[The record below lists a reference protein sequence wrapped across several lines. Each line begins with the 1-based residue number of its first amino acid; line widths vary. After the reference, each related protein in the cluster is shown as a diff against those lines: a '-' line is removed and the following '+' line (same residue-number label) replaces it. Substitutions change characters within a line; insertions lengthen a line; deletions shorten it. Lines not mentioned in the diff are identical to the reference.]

1 MWFTDKSKNHRHR
14 RQTLLDV
21 KLRSDQVRAGRL
33 RVVWVLLAI
42 VGGGALAF
50 LLLWRGGQLALD
62 RLIYQNPSFAVQ
74 TIEVQT
80 DGVIALEQLRKWSGV
95 KPGDNLFAL
104 DLLRVKRDLEMIPV
118 IKSAAV
124 QRVLPNALR
133 LTVVEREPIAQVVT
147 LRPRAGN
154 GFDRVVYH
162 LDETGMV
169 MQPMDRRLT
178 TDPEGQAND
187 WLPLLTGVNGAELMS
202 GRMMET
208 PQVLAALRL
217 IASFDHSPMTG
228 LADLQRVDV
237 SAPEILQ
244 AFTGQGTE
252 VVFAVADLERQLR
265 RWRLVH
271 DLGLRNGRTLSAIDL
286 SISNNL
292 PARWAAARALP
303 PASIKPKTSRYK
315 KKNV

>member
-104 DLLRVKRDLEMIPV
+104 YLLRVKRDLEMIPV

-154 GFDRVVYH
+154 GFDRVVYN

>member
-154 GFDRVVYH
+154 GFDRVVYN